1 MKRWHGEFCFLT
13 FLYCLTCVKKII
25 KIQAKVRSKTQH
37 NDSIVLAT
45 VDYKLLNNIL
55 IHAWLYKISSS
66 CIELNVN
73 SHILNKID
81 IKYILIKHQIII
93 MKEIIHKVSY
103 ILYCYVL
110 WNTFCV
116 T

>member
-25 KIQAKVRSKTQH
+25 KIQAKVHWETQR
-37 NDSIVLAT
+37 NYLIVPVT
-45 VDYKLLNNIL
+45 IDYKLLNNIL

-66 CIELNVN
+66 CIGLNVN

-81 IKYILIKHQIII
+81 IKYVLIKYQIII
-93 MKEIIHKVSY
+93 MKEMIHKVSY
-103 ILYCYVL
+103 ILYCYKL